1 MSMTF
6 LAVAAALPDA
16 LPAGLGVLLALC
28 CNVEATLFAT
38 VDVTA
43 VAVGVCMIDTEE
55 GKVWSLA
62 AFCEAGLEAVEAV
75 LVRLKKQDK
84 VNLLKSFDIRSGEV

>member
-28 CNVEATLFAT
+28 CNVEATLFVT

-43 VAVGVCMIDTEE
+43 VAEVVCMIDTEE
-55 GKVWSLA
+55 GKV
-62 AFCEAGLEAVEAV
+62 
-75 LVRLKKQDK
+75 
-84 VNLLKSFDIRSGEV
+84 